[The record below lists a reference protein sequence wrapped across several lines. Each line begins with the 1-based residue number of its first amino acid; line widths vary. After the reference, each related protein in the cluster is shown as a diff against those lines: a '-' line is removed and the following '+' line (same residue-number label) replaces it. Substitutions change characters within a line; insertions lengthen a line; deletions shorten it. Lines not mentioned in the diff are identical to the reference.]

1 MNRNL
6 YQTIVIDR
14 THRGWRKQ
22 MPEVAEGYA
31 AEKLPMFLKFSRK
44 KNGQKSKNSTTFMSW
59 ATIPI

>member
-31 AEKLPMFLKFSRK
+31 AEKLSPAERMTRRFEWLCGQEVPTFLPEEK
-44 KNGQKSKNSTTFMSW
+44 
-59 ATIPI
+59 IC

>member
-31 AEKLPMFLKFSRK
+31 AE
-44 KNGQKSKNSTTFMSW
+44 
-59 ATIPI
+59 